1 MNYVP
6 SGSVAPGLA
15 VTAEVEF
22 RMSEADTGMP
32 KFHDKIV
39 VVTGKD
45 EVEVP
50 LLATVPAPF
59 LSFDGVLDLGLCLE
73 NQVSRQRAE
82 SAASE

>member
-1 MNYVP
+1 MRILPPKTNFFTVNYVP

-22 RMSEADTGMP
+22 RMSEADAATP

-39 VVTGKD
+39 VVTGND
-45 EVEVP
+45 RCEVP

-59 LSFDGVLDLGLCLE
+59 LRCNPTD
-73 NQVSRQRAE
+73 
-82 SAASE
+82 AAVFTAIC